1 MTSVFPL
8 DVPVWRNRPFLR
20 LWVAQ
25 AITQVAQNAI
35 WYALLVV
42 VEKASHSTTQL
53 GITIL
58 SVVVPSVL
66 FGVPAGVYVDRWDKG
81 TVLLVT
87 NLLRA
92 VAAIAFVPVVALT
105 ETAVAPTLVMLYV
118 VSFLFSVITQFFAPA
133 ESAVIPALVARPRL
147 LQANSFFHLTFTAS
161 QFVGLILV
169 GPLIV
174 KLFGELTFFLV
185 TAVLYGLSALLVWN
199 LPAGGRIPKA
209 AGPAHPVRELVEQLR
224 DVVALLRQDRQML
237 HAMGYLTLAGGLTLV
252 VAMLAPRFV
261 VDVLGIAAADAV
273 LVLAPAG
280 IGMLAAAFFLSRPQ
294 ASLVA
299 DRQRLITGGLL
310 VVSLALASAAA
321 VPTIGRFAG
330 LIRPGGA
337 IDVVTHS
344 EVALFGVVMLATL
357 FAGVGFAAILVVS
370 QTIVQE
376 RAPAEARGRVIA
388 VQLMLGNLVSIIPLL
403 SIGGLADVIGIP
415 PVLIVL
421 AAAVLVVTYFSY
433 RRQPGQLRMAE
444 G

>member
-1 MTSVFPL
+1 MTSAFPL
-8 DVPVWRNRPFLR
+8 DTPVWRNRPFLR

-25 AITQVAQNAI
+25 AITQAAQNAT

-42 VEKASHSTTQL
+42 VENASHSTTQL

-92 VAAIAFVPVVALT
+92 VAALAFIPVVALM

-133 ESAVIPALVARPRL
+133 ESAVIPALVARPWL
-147 LQANSFFHLTFTAS
+147 MQANSFFHLTFTAS
-161 QFVGLILV
+161 QFVGLVLV

-174 KLFGELTFFLV
+174 KVFGELTFFLV
-185 TAVLYGLSALLVWN
+185 TAVLYGFSALLVWR
-199 LPAGGRIPKA
+199 LPAGGGIPKA
-209 AGPAHPVRELVEQLR
+209 SGPAHPVRELVEQLR

-237 HAMGYLTLAGGLTLV
+237 QAMGYLTLAGGLTLV

-261 VDVLGIAAADAV
+261 VNVLGIAAADAV

-280 IGMLAAAFFLSRPQ
+280 IGMLVAAFFLSRPQ
-294 ASLVA
+294 AGLVA
-299 DRQRLITGGLL
+299 DRQRLITAGLL
-310 VVSLALASAAA
+310 VVSLALASTAA
-321 VPTIGRFAG
+321 VPEVGRFAG
-330 LIRPGGA
+330 LLRPGSY

-344 EVALFGVVMLATL
+344 EVVLFGVVMLATF

-388 VQLMLGNLVSIIPLL
+388 VQLMLGNLVAIIPLL

-421 AAAVLVVTYFSY
+421 AAAVLVVAYFSH
-433 RRQPGQLRMAE
+433 RQQPGRLRMAE